1 MVSAAFISLVV
12 VLVLELL
19 GVDHD
24 RATNIGVITA
34 AGLLVVVALPGAYL
48 HAVRGWGWH

>member
-1 MVSAAFISLVV
+1 MVSAAFIPLVV

-34 AGLLVVVALPGAYL
+34 AGLLVVVALPRAYL
-48 HAVRGWGWH
+48 HGVRGWGWH